1 MDEAFQKKCAT
12 TMLDISFSNESMQP
26 MRFPILRFLLI
37 FPAIGIC
44 CFSHASALTFSAW
57 QATKFTTEELAD
69 LEISGPNADPDGDG
83 RKNLIEYAYGL
94 DPLVADQDESTS
106 AVGPNGLTLTYP
118 EVVAATDILYHLAES
133 PDLMHW
139 ITPNTTTRTVLA
151 DDGTMRLVSI
161 FNPNAPAAPL
171 KWFNRLQ
178 VLITPDGTESLAA
191 PTRVDAKVEVPLRL
205 KIGWN
210 DNTKI
215 ETGFAVER
223 RVGTD
228 GPWEE
233 IGTVGA
239 DTSYFRDLD
248 IVPLTQ
254 YTYRVSAIQGEYASD
269 YSSEFT
275 ITAPADTDGDGIPDD
290 MESMY
295 NTDLM
300 MFSSGNNG
308 VPDAWW
314 IFYGLDPYSSTTQD
328 TDGDGR
334 TDVQE
339 YFDGTDPLV
348 FDSAPTAPA
357 PLAASDLTLTTL
369 DNGHNELTWTNNDTP
384 VGNII
389 ERNQGGPTWQ
399 TVGIV
404 SGMETTFTDATSLP
418 DIVYFYRVTAY
429 N

>member
-1 MDEAFQKKCAT
+1 MRIPLQSLTVALLFGAFS
-12 TMLDISFSNESMQP
+12 LSS
-26 MRFPILRFLLI
+26 
-37 FPAIGIC
+37 
-44 CFSHASALTFSAW
+44 ASALTFPAW
-57 QATKFTTEELAD
+57 QASKFTTGELAD
-69 LEISGPNADPDGDG
+69 PAISGPNADPDGDG
-83 RKNLIEYAYGL
+83 RPNLLEYAYGL
-94 DPLVADQDESTS
+94 EPLTSDQDESTV
-106 AVGPNGLTLTYP
+106 AAGPNGLTLTYP

-133 PDLMHW
+133 PDLQHW

-210 DNTKI
+210 DKTKI

-223 RVGTD
+223 RVGAS

-239 DTSYFRDLD
+239 DAYYFLDLD
-248 IVPLTQ
+248 IAPLTE

-275 ITAPADTDGDGIPDD
+275 FTTPADTDGDGIPDD

-308 VPDAWW
+308 VPDGWW
-314 IFYGLDPYSSTTQD
+314 IFYGLSPHGSTTQD

-339 YFDGTDPLV
+339 YFDGTDPTV
-348 FDSAPTAPA
+348 ADSAPTSPA
-357 PLAASDLTLTTL
+357 PLAASDLILTTL

-389 ERNQGGPTWQ
+389 ERKDGANWQ

-404 SGMETTFTDATSLP
+404 SGMETTFTDATALP

>member
-1 MDEAFQKKCAT
+1 
-12 TMLDISFSNESMQP
+12 
-26 MRFPILRFLLI
+26 
-37 FPAIGIC
+37 
-44 CFSHASALTFSAW
+44 
-57 QATKFTTEELAD
+57 
-69 LEISGPNADPDGDG
+69 
-83 RKNLIEYAYGL
+83 
-94 DPLVADQDESTS
+94 
-106 AVGPNGLTLTYP
+106 
-118 EVVAATDILYHLAES
+118 
-133 PDLMHW
+133 
-139 ITPNTTTRTVLA
+139 
-151 DDGTMRLVSI
+151 
-161 FNPNAPAAPL
+161 
-171 KWFNRLQ
+171 
-178 VLITPDGTESLAA
+178 
-191 PTRVDAKVEVPLRL
+191 LRL

-223 RVGTD
+223 RVGAS

-239 DTSYFRDLD
+239 DANYFVDLD
-248 IVPLTQ
+248 IAPLTE

-275 ITAPADTDGDGIPDD
+275 FTTPADTDGDGIPDD

-314 IFYGLDPYSSTTQD
+314 IYYGLDPYSSTTQD

-348 FDSAPTAPA
+348 VDSAPTAPA
-357 PLAASDLTLTTL
+357 PLAPSDLILTPL
-369 DNGHNELTWTNNDTP
+369 DNGHNELTWTNNATA
-384 VGNII
+384 VGVII
-389 ERNQGGPTWQ
+389 ERKASTTWQ

-404 SGMETTFTDATSLP
+404 SGSETTFTDDTSLP
-418 DIVYFYRVTAY
+418 DIVYVYRVKAY

>member
-1 MDEAFQKKCAT
+1 MRIPLHSLTLALLSGAFSLT
-12 TMLDISFSNESMQP
+12 S
-26 MRFPILRFLLI
+26 
-37 FPAIGIC
+37 
-44 CFSHASALTFSAW
+44 ASALTFSAW
-57 QATKFTTEELAD
+57 QATKFTTAELAD
-69 LEISGPNADPDGDG
+69 SAISGPNADPDGDG
-83 RKNLIEYAYGL
+83 RQNLLEYAYGL
-94 DPLVADQDESTS
+94 EPLASDQDESTV

-133 PDLMHW
+133 TRDLNHW

-161 FNPNAPAAPL
+161 FNPNAPATFDR
-171 KWFNRLQ
+171 WFNRLH
-178 VLITPDGTESLAA
+178 VILTPDGTESLAA

-223 RVGTD
+223 RVGAS

-239 DTSYFRDLD
+239 DANYFLDLD
-248 IVPLTQ
+248 IAPLTE

-275 ITAPADTDGDGIPDD
+275 FTTPADTDGDGIPDD

-314 IFYGLDPYSSTTQD
+314 IFYGLSPYSSTTQD

-348 FDSAPTAPA
+348 FDSAPIAPA

-389 ERNQGGPTWQ
+389 ERTGDGATWQ

-404 SGMETTFTDATSLP
+404 SGSETTFTDATSLP
-418 DIVYFYRVTAY
+418 DLVYFYRVTAY